1 MDAPALPRNDSVE
14 LAFERR
20 SARARALA
28 SQSSAARDVLCFAAE
43 LYRAQGAVA
52 AVIERACTGRVL
64 SGDLSR
70 DLPVFGK
77 SLDMLLCVAVDRG
90 PPILSDAARKRRAA
104 GNVDLLEAFW
114 CNGGSGR
121 NDYLSRALLR
131 PYAETLSVMGV
142 PPERPAAEGPC
153 PLCKGLPLIC
163 FRQSSADSDGAQR
176 LLGCSLCDHAWQVPR
191 IVCVGCGEDR
201 PEKLHGFHSD
211 RHPAARIEACATCR
225 TYVKSIDLTIDGRAI
240 PEVDDLVSLSLDVW
254 ATEQGYT
261 RLEPGL
267 SGM

>member
-20 SARARALA
+20 SARARSLA

-52 AVIERACTGRVL
+52 AVVERGCAARVL
-64 SGDLSR
+64 SGDLSQ

-77 SLDMLLCVAVDRG
+77 SLDMLLSVAVDHG
-90 PPILSDAARKRRAA
+90 PPILSDAARSRRAA
-104 GNVDLLEAFW
+104 GNVGLLEAFW
-114 CNGGSGR
+114 RNGRSGR

-131 PYAETLSVMGV
+131 PYAEVFSAMGA
-142 PPERPAAEGPC
+142 PPGRPAAGGSC

-163 FRQSSADSDGAQR
+163 FRQSSSDSDGAQR
-176 LLGCSLCDHAWQVPR
+176 LLGCALCGHAWQVPR
-191 IVCVGCGEDR
+191 IVCVGCGENR
-201 PEKLHGFHSD
+201 PEQLHGFQSD
-211 RHPAARIEACATCR
+211 RHPAARVEACATCR
-225 TYVKSIDLTIDGRAI
+225 TYVKSIDLTIDARAI

-267 SGM
+267 SGI